1 MKTDL
6 TWFCTNFL
14 LYFNSPELM
23 LREQLD
29 AYQDWTIS
37 ASGGRWHNFLRDSRE
52 LKYAR
57 KNIYIYRF
65 LVGYEV
71 LIWAIAVIWLKKY
84 TWSASKIFRLSSCI
98 YHHKYISWCEK
109 SFRPHCTIFTPVW
122 RSKASLKLISVRE
135 LTAATWSPG
144 LFSKRKDRLVVVA
157 QLVRRWYA
165 QIFL

>member
-1 MKTDL
+1 
-6 TWFCTNFL
+6 
-14 LYFNSPELM
+14 M

-84 TWSASKIFRLSSCI
+84 TWSAIKIF
-98 YHHKYISWCEK
+98 W
-109 SFRPHCTIFTPVW
+109 
-122 RSKASLKLISVRE
+122 LK
-135 LTAATWSPG
+135 
-144 LFSKRKDRLVVVA
+144 F
-157 QLVRRWYA
+157 VRRYHGVKN
-165 QIFL
+165 ILGPTVRYLRRSDVRRPV